1 MTSEIRV
8 NKLTNRIGLS
18 TVTFA
23 DSGIGVTV
31 TGRID
36 PDTDSARDLG
46 TDTVRWRN
54 GYFDTLYGDG
64 SNLTGISAGVSLAN
78 GVDDRLVTAT
88 GAAALNGEANLTFD
102 GTLLTVSG
110 KITCDLNSDIDMSN
124 GADGQLQIGGNG
136 YTSAIALNDEGM
148 QIYHNSG
155 SRAIIFG
162 TNETEKVRITS
173 DGYVGI
179 NTNNPVNALEVL
191 GKSGNTDTIAGVTVH
206 EIARFNADTSEKL
219 GLKLALDNTNKVFY
233 LHRSDNGG
241 DFAFSM
247 RSGGQSLERLRITH
261 DGKVGINETAPSAML
276 HVENDNTNSSTYYL
290 NGDAAI
296 LVQNKNSN
304 ATAKTVIKLE
314 GPAGS
319 GDCALVYGA
328 GSTNMI
334 FSDRENERLRI
345 GSSGQIGIAGANYGD
360 AGQVLT
366 SQGSSSAPTW
376 ASVSSPLSNRNLIIN
391 GAMLVDQRGDYST
404 NSSNASRQYGGPDR
418 FHQYYYQS
426 DESARYTFKQGGSG
440 VSPVDKGFSRTA
452 ILDVTTQQTSVT
464 AGQAI
469 WTSQR
474 IEANNASHLKY
485 GHSDAESVTLSFWI
499 KSSVIGNY
507 SITYGHTNMD
517 ERYITTYTVNVADT
531 WEKKI
536 ITIPGDTRSG
546 KTIAATNGYGLEV
559 KWVWMSGSSRVATPN
574 QWATQGNKYGASGV
588 TLANIFSSASNNL
601 YLTGVQLEIGTTATP
616 FEHIPFADE
625 LARCQRYFV
634 KFAGGSDAYC
644 FPAKGQGSSS
654 CDIGIPLPTAL
665 RAQPSITLSNHRY
678 FSSHSGGFSSS
689 TNTPSVIHY
698 NSPSGTTGSP
708 MISLNAGGHS
718 SSNNA
723 TGTFTP
729 QGSSF
734 SIDAEL

>member
-23 DSGIGVTV
+23 DSGIGMTV

-46 TDTVRWRN
+46 TTSVRWRN
-54 GYFDTLYGDG
+54 VYADTLYGDG
-64 SNLTGISAGVSLAN
+64 SNLTGITGTTINNNADNRVITGSGSAN
-78 GVDDRLVTAT
+78 T
-88 GAAALNGEANLTFD
+88 LNGESNLTFD
-102 GTLLTVSG
+102 GDNIILSGNDGRRFSFAGGGTSHYMKYDNTL
-110 KITCDLNSDIDMSN
+110 
-124 GADGQLQIGGNG
+124 GGIILNG
-136 YTSAIALNDEGM
+136 YGGIAFETN
-148 QIYHNSG
+148 
-155 SRAIIFG
+155 G
-162 TNETEKVRITS
+162 T
-173 DGYVGI
+173 
-179 NTNNPVNALEVL
+179 
-191 GKSGNTDTIAGVTVH
+191 
-206 EIARFNADTSEKL
+206 
-219 GLKLALDNTNKVFY
+219 
-233 LHRSDNGG
+233 
-241 DFAFSM
+241 
-247 RSGGQSLERLRITH
+247 
-261 DGKVGINETAPSAML
+261 
-276 HVENDNTNSSTYYL
+276 
-290 NGDAAI
+290 
-296 LVQNKNSN
+296 
-304 ATAKTVIKLE
+304 
-314 GPAGS
+314 
-319 GDCALVYGA
+319 
-328 GSTNMI
+328 
-334 FSDRENERLRI
+334 NERLRI
-345 GSSGQIGIAGANYGD
+345 NSSGTAQFKGNIEVDAGGSGMIDFGDITTAYGRLYADNPNGVMIGSKSNHNLILRTNNTERLRIGTSGQIGISGANYGTS
-360 AGQVLT
+360 GQVIT
-366 SQGSSSAPTW
+366 SQGSGSAPTW

-404 NSSNASRQYGGPDR
+404 TNSNASRQYGGPDR

-452 ILDVTTQQTSVT
+452 ILDVTTQQTTVT

-499 KSSVIGNY
+499 KSSVTGIYTIMLN
-507 SITYGHTNMD
+507 HTNMD

-531 WEKKI
+531 WEKKT
-536 ITIPGDTRSG
+536 ITFPGDTRSG

-559 KWVWMSGSSRVATPN
+559 KWVWMAGSSRVATPN
-574 QWATQGNKYGASGV
+574 QWATQGNVYGASGV

-644 FPAKGQGSSS
+644 FPAKGQGGSS

-689 TNTPSVIHY
+689 SNTPSVIHY

-729 QGSSF
+729 QGSSL

>member
-64 SNLTGISAGVSLAN
+64 SNLTGISAGVSLVN
-78 GVDDRLVTAT
+78 GVDNRLVTAT
-88 GAAALNGEANLTFD
+88 GAAALNGEAGLTYNGSTLGLSGSFAMTGGGISLDGHPLIGTANFTDISGGSYAARLGSTGSSTMRSTQIYGGGNVLATFD
-102 GTLLTVSG
+102 GVNFRQGL
-110 KITCDLNSDIDMSN
+110 
-124 GADGQLQIGGNG
+124 
-136 YTSAIALNDEGM
+136 
-148 QIYHNSG
+148 
-155 SRAIIFG
+155 
-162 TNETEKVRITS
+162 
-173 DGYVGI
+173 GI
-179 NTNNPVNALEVL
+179 
-191 GKSGNTDTIAGVTVH
+191 
-206 EIARFNADTSEKL
+206 
-219 GLKLALDNTNKVFY
+219 
-233 LHRSDNGG
+233 
-241 DFAFSM
+241 
-247 RSGGQSLERLRITH
+247 
-261 DGKVGINETAPSAML
+261 TAPEATL
-276 HVENDNTNSSTYYL
+276 HVENDNAHSSTYYL
-290 NGDAAI
+290 NSDAAI

-304 ATAKTVIKLE
+304 GTAKTVLKLE

-328 GSTNMI
+328 GSTDML
-334 FSDRENERLRI
+334 FSDRQNERLRI

-391 GAMLVDQRGDYST
+391 GAMLIDQRGDYST

-689 TNTPSVIHY
+689 SNTPSVIHY
-698 NSPSGTTGSP
+698 NNPSGTTGSP

-729 QGSSF
+729 QATSF

>member
-23 DSGIGVTV
+23 DSGIGMTV

-46 TDTVRWRN
+46 TTSVRWRN
-54 GYFDTLYGDG
+54 VYADTLYGDG
-64 SNLTGISAGVSLAN
+64 SNLTGITGTTINNNADNRVITGSGSAN
-78 GVDDRLVTAT
+78 T
-88 GAAALNGEANLTFD
+88 LNGESNLTFD
-102 GTLLTVSG
+102 GDNIILSGNDGRRFSFAGGGTSHYMKYDNTL
-110 KITCDLNSDIDMSN
+110 
-124 GADGQLQIGGNG
+124 GGIILNG
-136 YTSAIALNDEGM
+136 YGGIAFETN
-148 QIYHNSG
+148 
-155 SRAIIFG
+155 G
-162 TNETEKVRITS
+162 T
-173 DGYVGI
+173 
-179 NTNNPVNALEVL
+179 
-191 GKSGNTDTIAGVTVH
+191 
-206 EIARFNADTSEKL
+206 
-219 GLKLALDNTNKVFY
+219 
-233 LHRSDNGG
+233 
-241 DFAFSM
+241 
-247 RSGGQSLERLRITH
+247 
-261 DGKVGINETAPSAML
+261 
-276 HVENDNTNSSTYYL
+276 
-290 NGDAAI
+290 
-296 LVQNKNSN
+296 
-304 ATAKTVIKLE
+304 
-314 GPAGS
+314 
-319 GDCALVYGA
+319 
-328 GSTNMI
+328 
-334 FSDRENERLRI
+334 NERLRI
-345 GSSGQIGIAGANYGD
+345 NSSGTAQFKGNIEVDAGGSGMIDFGDITTAYGRLYADNPNGVMIGSKSNHNLILRTNNTERLRIGTSGQIGISGANYGTS
-360 AGQVLT
+360 GQVLT
-366 SQGSSSAPTW
+366 SQGSGSAPTW

-404 NSSNASRQYGGPDR
+404 NNSNLSRQYGGPDR

-452 ILDVTTQQTSVT
+452 ILDVTTQQTTVT

-499 KSSVIGNY
+499 KSSVTGIYTIMLN
-507 SITYGHTNMD
+507 HTNMD

-531 WEKKI
+531 WEKKT
-536 ITIPGDTRSG
+536 ITFPGDTRSG

-559 KWVWMSGSSRVATPN
+559 KWVWMAGSSRVATPN
-574 QWATQGNKYGASGV
+574 QWATQGNVYGASGV

-644 FPAKGQGSSS
+644 FPAKGQGGSS

-729 QGSSF
+729 QGSSL